1 MLQRP
6 TMNDKSDSGTVLPLS
21 PCGKRV
27 MTQRLIKLYKII
39 KNMHLLREAGVSSEI
54 YNMELE

>member
-1 MLQRP
+1 
-6 TMNDKSDSGTVLPLS
+6 MNDKSDSGTVLPLS